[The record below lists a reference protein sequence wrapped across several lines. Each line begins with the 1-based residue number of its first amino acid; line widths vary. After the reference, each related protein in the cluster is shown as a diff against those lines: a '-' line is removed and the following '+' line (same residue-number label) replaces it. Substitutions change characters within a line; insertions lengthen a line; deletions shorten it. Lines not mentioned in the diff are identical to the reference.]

1 MIMYFEAKLEEKIVI
16 KQVGLRMNTLIN
28 STIHFQKL
36 VGMFQFLKLKMFILQ
51 VLPLV
56 VE

>member
-1 MIMYFEAKLEEKIVI
+1 MYFEAKLEEKIVI